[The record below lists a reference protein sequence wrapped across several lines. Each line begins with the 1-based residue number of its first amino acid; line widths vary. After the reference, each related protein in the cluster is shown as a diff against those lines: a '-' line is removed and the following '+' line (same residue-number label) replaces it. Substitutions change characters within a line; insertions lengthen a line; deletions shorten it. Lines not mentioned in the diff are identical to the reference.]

1 MTLPRRHPWVKS
13 SYSSQDGGDCLE
25 WSPGHARAHGE
36 VPVRD
41 SKAPDGPSLTFA
53 PAAWAA
59 FVSGIR
65 DGEFRERG

>member
-1 MTLPRRHPWVKS
+1 MTLPRRHIWVKS

-25 WSPGHARAHGE
+25 WSPGYARAHGG

-53 PAAWAA
+53 PAAWVA
-59 FVSGIR
+59 FVSVVRNGKF
-65 DGEFRERG
+65 GG